1 MTVRKTYS
9 ELRSIYQYYID
20 SYTALYQLKAEKEDE
35 ILTIYKMI
43 KTNLID
49 SNKHHPRNVMRDIL
63 NLIPYNNRYAKSYLK
78 LAKLISDE
86 YHITEVSH
94 IPIISNYLFYK
105 EYGIELSTTV
115 DFRTRY
121 LKNTD
126 IDSNDTIYR
135 SIMYD
140 DKERF
145 IYFIER
151 DGFDKDQKLDSDL
164 YPYELEYYHVYS
176 LLELCCYHGAVD
188 CFKLLRTKFYSGI
201 TQRCLEFSFI
211 GGNPEIMSECLKYE
225 KPTDKCM
232 VYAQI
237 SHNIDFVTYLMNEH
251 KIEIDLD
258 CCGEYN
264 NLESFLVHVD
274 KFNDIK
280 NCLRYSTKFD
290 IPSLCE
296 YFFSLGTIYNINV
309 LAMAVSHNSIE
320 VVKFLLSNY
329 LNLSDIWL
337 RDSALHE
344 AIFNNSNE
352 IVELLL
358 SRCAN
363 INEKVKEG

>member
-9 ELRSIYQYYID
+9 ELRNIYQYYID

-43 KTNLID
+43 KTTLID

-63 NLIPYNNRYAKSYLK
+63 NIIPYNNRYAKSYLK

-145 IYFIER
+145 IYFTE
-151 DGFDKDQKLDSDL
+151 
-164 YPYELEYYHVYS
+164 
-176 LLELCCYHGAVD
+176 
-188 CFKLLRTKFYSGI
+188 
-201 TQRCLEFSFI
+201 
-211 GGNPEIMSECLKYE
+211 
-225 KPTDKCM
+225 
-232 VYAQI
+232 
-237 SHNIDFVTYLMNEH
+237 
-251 KIEIDLD
+251 
-258 CCGEYN
+258 
-264 NLESFLVHVD
+264 
-274 KFNDIK
+274 
-280 NCLRYSTKFD
+280 
-290 IPSLCE
+290 
-296 YFFSLGTIYNINV
+296 
-309 LAMAVSHNSIE
+309 
-320 VVKFLLSNY
+320 
-329 LNLSDIWL
+329 
-337 RDSALHE
+337 
-344 AIFNNSNE
+344 
-352 IVELLL
+352 
-358 SRCAN
+358 
-363 INEKVKEG
+363 